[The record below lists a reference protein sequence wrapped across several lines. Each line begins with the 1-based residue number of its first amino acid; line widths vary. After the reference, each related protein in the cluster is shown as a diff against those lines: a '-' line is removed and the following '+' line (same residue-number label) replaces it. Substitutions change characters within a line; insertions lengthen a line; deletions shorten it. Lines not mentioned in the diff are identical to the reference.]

1 MLQELKNQGGTRR
14 YFCCERK
21 KSSDAPTRSRNPAK
35 RKSAGVAP
43 VLAAGFRLAGRVPAQ
58 RVSRTASSY
67 ANWNADMSEK
77 KLPRESN
84 FFSPPTSRSAAFYQG
99 FLRVT
104 GERCATH
111 AVHPVVHPRVH
122 PSNLDNS
129 RKEKNV
135 DALRREFWARAKH
148 RSGLERP
155 HFFLACAPK
164 KVFRVVP
171 AHTCARKVCTMQM
184 CAIPNP

>member
-1 MLQELKNQGGTRR
+1 
-14 YFCCERK
+14 
-21 KSSDAPTRSRNPAK
+21 
-35 RKSAGVAP
+35 
-43 VLAAGFRLAGRVPAQ
+43 
-58 RVSRTASSY
+58 
-67 ANWNADMSEK
+67 MSEK

-99 FLRVT
+99 SLRVT

-122 PSNLDNS
+122 PSNSDNS
-129 RKEKNV
+129 RKEENL
-135 DALRREFWARAKH
+135 DARRCEFWARSKH

-155 HFFLACAPK
+155 HLFAACAPK
-164 KVFRVVP
+164 KVFGVVP

-184 CAIPNP
+184 SAISIP